1 MIIIFIQRIKIM
13 IMLMYMMHYI
23 IIKLIYEKEV
33 TLVNIVDIVDIELL
47 IHMMVYFQI
56 SNLALDNITLTSIL
70 HIFYDFYNI
79 KINNRNLETDF
90 IIDNINILLM
100 LF

>member
-1 MIIIFIQRIKIM
+1 MRWIKIM